1 MVAQPAAAVP
11 RCEKLEEGCVANAG
25 IRVYIKQSGYTF
37 EPPVGWGFA
46 QEPTFGIAATKTA
59 TMAVTAQDIADPKK
73 EAQSRQVAAELLMAR
88 MGVTPPKKKLALP
101 KKPADTLD
109 VGALKVALWEVEKA
123 TRGTE
128 KGALLVFW
136 TKLSDTQGIA
146 GAGFVSDT
154 DTAAP
159 ESILKAVKTIGKA
172 P

>member
-1 MVAQPAAAVP
+1 MV
-11 RCEKLEEGCVANAG
+11 
-25 IRVYIKQSGYTF
+25 
-37 EPPVGWGFA
+37 
-46 QEPTFGIAATKTA
+46 
-59 TMAVTAQDIADPKK
+59 VTAQDIADPKK
-73 EAQSRQVAAELLMAR
+73 EVQSRQLAAELLMAR
-88 MGVTPPKKKLALP
+88 MGVTPPKKKLTLP

-146 GAGFVSDT
+146 GAGFVSDA

-159 ESILKAVKTIGKA
+159 EVILKAVKTIGKA